1 MKKFTESIKTF
12 DKQHLI
18 DMVDELASDV
28 SLEYKHNLVMQY
40 DGQMIPIHE
49 VEVDIL
55 DEKNPIYLAFEFS
68 RNLDNFIDTDKEG
81 HAKIT
86 DSIFNNFFE
95 LVNELKELFD
105 RVRSFNTRYSIDI
118 DTFDQK
124 MVLLFERENNFEDYY
139 EIMSEQILNY
149 VIQTDRINKVESK
162 LTEKG
167 YVIEFDLT
175 PEFKYFDKLSDKGI
189 AGYFKPDE
197 YNNSKAYD
205 EYVDETGK
213 FTNKAMNKEKWNK
226 MTGTEKQRYW
236 LKWFQDNIYDGL
248 SYDDM
253 ITLND
258 TKFQLVKPIDQTLEN
273 YYPH

>member
-18 DMVDELASDV
+18 DMVDELASDL

-49 VEVDIL
+49 IEVDIL
-55 DEKNPIYLAFEFS
+55 DEKNDMFLAFEFS
-68 RNLDNFIDTDKEG
+68 KNLENFIDTDKEG

-86 DSIFNNFFE
+86 DSMFNNFFE
-95 LVNELKELFD
+95 LVNELKELFA
-105 RVRSFNTRYSIDI
+105 RATSFNTRYSIDI

-124 MVLLFERENNFEDYY
+124 MIILFERENNFEDYY
-139 EIMSEQILNY
+139 EIMAEQILNY
-149 VIQTDRINKVESK
+149 VIQPERINKVESK

-205 EYVDETGK
+205 EYVDVAGK

-226 MTGTEKQRYW
+226 MTNIEKQRYW

-253 ITLND
+253 ITLSD